1 VTKRWK
7 AILVRPALLA
17 AGTAVALLAG
27 EAILRVAGF
36 EYQPLPKLQ
45 FGWPDPV
52 TMANLYVP
60 DPDLLWVPR
69 DYSRVVQSARRN
81 RPAIAFLGDSCTEVG
96 DYPKRTLEILS
107 SRRPELATGV
117 KLGVGGWTTEQGL
130 AQLRHD
136 ILPWRPRIVT
146 IYFGWNDHWIAL
158 GPPDAAI
165 HRARLLR
172 RLSKHSRLAQ
182 LLVKAWMAF
191 SSRGGEHPNRVDLPR
206 YVANLEAMIRLA
218 REAGIQPILITAP
231 SGHRPGA
238 EPPYLAERHLRK
250 LSDLVPLH
258 QSYVEATRRAARQ
271 SGAILCD
278 VAWAFRFL
286 PPPAE
291 RYFLEDGIH
300 LTPEGNREVA
310 RILAGCIESAKLP
323 APRRP

>member
-7 AILVRPALLA
+7 AMLVRAALLA

-27 EAILRVAGF
+27 EAVLRVAGF

-45 FGWPDPV
+45 FGWPDPA

-69 DYSRVVQSARRN
+69 DYSRVVGSARRN
-81 RPAIAFLGDSCTEVG
+81 RPAIAFLGDSCTEFG
-96 DYPKRTLEILS
+96 GYPKWTLEILS

-117 KLGVGGWTTEQGL
+117 KMGVGGWTTEQGL
-130 AQLRHD
+130 AQLRRD
-136 ILPWRPRIVT
+136 VLPWRPRVVT

-158 GPPDAAI
+158 GPPDAEI

-191 SSRGGEHPNRVDLPR
+191 SSRGDEHPNRVDLPR
-206 YVANLEAMIRLA
+206 YVANLESMVRLA

-231 SGHRPGA
+231 SGHRPGF
-238 EPPYLAERHLRK
+238 EPRYLAERHLRK

-258 QSYVEATRRAARQ
+258 QSYVEATRRVARQ
-271 SGAILCD
+271 SGATLCD
-278 VAWAFRFL
+278 VAWAFRLL

-300 LTPEGNREVA
+300 LSPEGNREAA
-310 RILAGCIESAKLP
+310 RILAGCIESASLP
-323 APRRP
+323 APETR